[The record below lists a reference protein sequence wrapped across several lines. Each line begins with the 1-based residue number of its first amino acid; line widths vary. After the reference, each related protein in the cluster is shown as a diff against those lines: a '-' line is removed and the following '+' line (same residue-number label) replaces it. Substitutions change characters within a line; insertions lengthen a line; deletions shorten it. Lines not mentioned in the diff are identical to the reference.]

1 MEAIEAIFKRRSVR
15 DYVEKEIEDEK
26 IEILLKAAM
35 YAPSAGNEQPWHF
48 IVVKNRTML
57 NKLAELYPYAKMLK
71 KANAA
76 IVVCADKGLSRYEGD
91 FWVLDCSAS
100 TQNIL
105 LAATALG
112 IGSVWIGVHLNK
124 KRIEDIS
131 RILELPES
139 VVPVSIVSLGYP
151 KGDVFKELPE
161 RFRMDRI
168 HYENW

>member
-1 MEAIEAIFKRRSVR
+1 MDAIEAIFKRRSVR
-15 DYVEKEIEDEK
+15 DYVKKEIEDEK
-26 IEILLKAAM
+26 IEILLKAGM

-48 IVVKNRTML
+48 IVIKNKDVL
-57 NKLAELYPYAKMLK
+57 SKLAEAHPYAKMLK
-71 KANAA
+71 KANVA
-76 IVVCADKGLSRYEGD
+76 IVVCADKKLSRYEDD

-112 IGSVWIGVHLNK
+112 IGSVWIGIYPNK
-124 KRIEDIS
+124 KRIEDVS
-131 RILELPES
+131 RILEIPEN
-139 VVPVSIVSLGYP
+139 VIPVSIVSLGYP

-161 RFRMDRI
+161 RFKRERI